1 MKIEGSKN
9 NSNEEINEEN
19 IRELRLIFD
28 AVRGKRDKIGFPDL
42 QEKLRQ
48 TGIRETDARLQH
60 LKAKKKQESGQ
71 MNFKDFQIFLEEEK
85 NVLLK
90 KALLNQLIIPDFS
103 SFCKDVERYFKKTA
117 KIKEGESKNPK
128 EADLYAVSVCTVDG
142 QMYQLGDHDQV
153 FELQSVSKAVNY
165 AIALHEKGEQ
175 KVHAHV
181 GREPSGRGY
190 SGLVLNEDGLPHN
203 PMINAGAIIICSLIK
218 QEEAIASRLKHVEK
232 IWTKLCGNTPVKFDG
247 KKAKKIETSDRNM
260 ALSYYMKEQGAFPKD
275 ADLYE
280 AIEFYGK
287 CCSIEITVD
296 QLAMAAASLA
306 NGGTCPTTQ
315 EAVFRPD
322 DVRDCLSL
330 MLSCGM
336 YDYSGEF
343 AFLVGLPAKSGV
355 SGAMM
360 LVVPGIM
367 GIAIYSPPLDKL
379 GNPVRGIA
387 FCKELIKE
395 YSLHQFD
402 HIAEPAHDKKDPRI
416 PSLK

>member
-1 MKIEGSKN
+1 MTRKT

-19 IRELRLIFD
+19 VRELRLIFD
-28 AVRGKRDKIGFPDL
+28 TVRGKRDKIGFPDL
-42 QEKLRQ
+42 LEKLRQ
-48 TGIRETDARLQH
+48 AGIRETDARLKH
-60 LKAKKKQESGQ
+60 LQSDKKQEFEQ
-71 MNFKDFQIFLEEEK
+71 MTFQAFQNFLGEEK
-85 NVLLK
+85 NALLK
-90 KALLNQLIIPDFS
+90 RALLNQLIIPDFS
-103 SFCKDVERYFKKTA
+103 GFCKDIEKYFKNTA
-117 KIKEGESKNPK
+117 KIKDGEAENAEK
-128 EADLYAVSVCTVDG
+128 AALYAVSVCTVDG

-165 AIALHEKGEQ
+165 VIALHESGEQ
-175 KVHAHV
+175 KVHTHV

-190 SGLVLNEDGLPHN
+190 NGLVLNEDGLPHN
-203 PMINAGAIIICSLIK
+203 PMINAGAIIVCSLIK
-218 QEEAIASRLKHVEK
+218 PEQTIASRIKHVENT
-232 IWTKLCGNTPVKFDG
+232 WTRLCGNTPVRFDN
-247 KKAKKIETSDRNM
+247 KKAKKIQTSDQNM
-260 ALSYYMKEQGAFPKD
+260 ALSYYMKEQGAFPEG
-275 ADLYE
+275 ADLYDV
-280 AIEFYGK
+280 IEFYGK
-287 CCSIEITVD
+287 CCSIDITVD

-306 NGGTCPTTQ
+306 NGGTCPATQ
-315 EAVFRPD
+315 EEVFRPD
-322 DVRDCLSL
+322 NVRDCLSL

-387 FCKELIKE
+387 FCKALIKE

-402 HIAEPAHDKKDPRI
+402 HIAEPAHDKKDPRR

>member
-1 MKIEGSKN
+1 MKKEGSKDIN
-9 NSNEEINEEN
+9 NREINEEN
-19 IRELRLIFD
+19 VRKLRLIFD
-28 AVRGKRDKIGFPDL
+28 TVRGKRDKIGLPDL

-48 TGIRETDARLQH
+48 AGIRETDARLQH
-60 LKAKKKQESGQ
+60 LHTKKKGAFEQMTFQVFQE
-71 MNFKDFQIFLEEEK
+71 FLDEEK
-85 NVLLK
+85 NLLLK
-90 KALLNQLIIPDFS
+90 KALLNQLVIPDFS
-103 SFCKDVERYFKKTA
+103 GFCKDVEKYFKKTA
-117 KIKEGESKNPK
+117 KIQEGEPENPK

-142 QMYQLGDHDQV
+142 QMYQLGDHEQV
-153 FELQSVSKAVNY
+153 FELQSVSKAINY
-165 AIALHEKGEQ
+165 PIALHERGEK
-175 KVHAHV
+175 KVHTHV

-190 SGLVLNEDGLPHN
+190 NGLVLNEDGLPHN
-203 PMINAGAIIICSLIK
+203 PMINAGAIIVCSLIK
-218 QEEAIASRLKHVEK
+218 PQETIAHRLKHVEN
-232 IWTKLCGNTPVKFDG
+232 IWTKLSGNTPVKFDN
-247 KKAKKIETSDRNM
+247 KKAKKIEASDRNM
-260 ALSYYMKEQGAFPKD
+260 ALSYYMKEQGAFPEET
-275 ADLYE
+275 DLYD

-306 NGGTCPTTQ
+306 NGGTCPNTG
-315 EAVFRPD
+315 EEVFRPD
-322 DVRDCLSL
+322 NVRDCLSL

-367 GIAIYSPPLDKL
+367 GIAIYSPPLDEL

-402 HIAEPAHDKKDPRI
+402 HIAEAAHDKKDPRM
-416 PSLK
+416 PNL

>member
-1 MKIEGSKN
+1 MTRKTN
-9 NSNEEINEEN
+9 TNEEINEEN
-19 IRELRLIFD
+19 VRELRLIFD
-28 AVRGKRDKIGFPDL
+28 TVRGKRDKIGLPDL
-42 QEKLRQ
+42 QEKIRQ

-60 LKAKKKQESGQ
+60 LQSKKGQKSRQMTFQE
-71 MNFKDFQIFLEEEK
+71 FQRFLEEKK
-85 NVLLK
+85 NDLLK
-90 KALLNQLIIPDFS
+90 KALLNQLIVPDFS
-103 SFCKDVERYFKKTA
+103 GFCKDVEKYFKMTA
-117 KIKEGESKNPK
+117 TIKDGEAENPE
-128 EADLYAVSVCTVDG
+128 EAALYAVSVCTVDG
-142 QMYQLGDHDQV
+142 QLYQLGDHNQV

-175 KVHAHV
+175 KVHTHV

-190 SGLVLNEDGLPHN
+190 NGLVLNEDGLPHN
-203 PMINAGAIIICSLIK
+203 PMINAGAIVICSLIK
-218 QEEAIASRLKHVEK
+218 PEETIARRLKHVEK
-232 IWTKLCGNTPVKFDG
+232 IWTKLCGNTPVRFDS
-247 KKAKKIETSDRNM
+247 KKARKIEASDRNM

-275 ADLYE
+275 VDLYD

-306 NGGTCPTTQ
+306 NGGTCPTTK
-315 EAVFRPD
+315 EEVFRPD
-322 DVRDCLSL
+322 NVRDCLSL

-402 HIAEPAHDKKDPRI
+402 HIAEPAHDKKDPRT
-416 PSLK
+416 PHPD